1 MSKDSGTRRKEII
14 TDSEKS
20 MKNNHI
26 SYHDL
31 PARQKARAIIGI
43 DLAVRDILKLPTSIH
58 WVDRNLIECIIN
70 KLDPEFDERG
80 SVISFSR
87 YHTNIHPKKL
97 KNIYDQCEKRSTRK
111 INDVKKLLQ
120 LDRYRNPEFD

>member
-1 MSKDSGTRRKEII
+1 
-14 TDSEKS
+14 
-20 MKNNHI
+20 MKNKYN

-31 PARQKARAIIGI
+31 PTRQRARAIIGI
-43 DLAVRDILKLPTSIH
+43 DQVVRDILKLPTSIH

-70 KLDPEFDERG
+70 KLDPEFDDRG

-87 YHTNIHPKKL
+87 HHTKIHPKKL
-97 KNIYDQCEKRSTRK
+97 KNIYDQCEKQSTGK

>member
-1 MSKDSGTRRKEII
+1 MTKDFSTRRKENI
-14 TDSEKS
+14 TYSEKS
-20 MKNNHI
+20 MKNNHN

-31 PARQKARAIIGI
+31 PARQRARAIIGI
-43 DLAVRDILKLPTSIH
+43 DQSVRDILKLPISIH

-70 KLDPEFDERG
+70 KLDPEFDDRG
-80 SVISFSR
+80 SVISLSR
-87 YHTNIHPKKL
+87 YHSNIHPSKL

-111 INDVKKLLQ
+111 VNDVKKLLQ